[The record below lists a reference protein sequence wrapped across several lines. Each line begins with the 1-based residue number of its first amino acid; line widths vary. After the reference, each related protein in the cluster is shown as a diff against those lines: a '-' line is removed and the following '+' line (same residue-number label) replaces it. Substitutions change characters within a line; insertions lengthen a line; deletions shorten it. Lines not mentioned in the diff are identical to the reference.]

1 MAKITVQLQEK
12 EMPKEAAS
20 YRGMF
25 AAMEA
30 ESYNQSPERQE
41 QLNRIIPEL
50 EAIQSGANKPIS

>member
-1 MAKITVQLQEK
+1 VAKITVQLQEK

-41 QLNRIIPEL
+41 
-50 EAIQSGANKPIS
+50 